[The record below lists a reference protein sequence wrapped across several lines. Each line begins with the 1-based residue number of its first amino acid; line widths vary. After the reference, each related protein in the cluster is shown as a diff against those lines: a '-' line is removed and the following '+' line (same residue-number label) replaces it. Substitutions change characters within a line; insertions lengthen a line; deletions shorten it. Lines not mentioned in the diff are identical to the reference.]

1 MHSRKPAVYGIIN
14 KKVLKFIQ
22 GKSVLIE
29 NDCLYTFQGWLGKAN
44 LSTAQKRW

>member
-1 MHSRKPAVYGIIN
+1 MHLSKPAVYRIIN
-14 KKVLKFIQ
+14 IQVLNFIQ

-29 NDCLYTFQGWLGKAN
+29 NDCLYTLRGWLVKAN